1 MDCASAQTV
10 SWFASIFSGYAAK
23 NREPPKSP
31 SLQNLDVLRS
41 TIAGQGVF
49 PAHAEMIPT
58 SAYRVRLCSRF
69 PRSRGDDPVSAAR
82 VNTRKKFSP
91 RKWG

>member
-10 SWFASIFSGYAAK
+10 SWFASIFSGVAAK

-49 PAHAEMIPT
+49 PAHAGMI
-58 SAYRVRLCSRF
+58 
-69 PRSRGDDPVSAAR
+69 RSVLPE
-82 VNTRKKFSP
+82 
-91 RKWG
+91 

>member
-1 MDCASAQTV
+1 MLPELYTRVLLAIVGPVDSVNLWKTIFGRAMDCASAQTV
-10 SWFASIFSGYAAK
+10 SWFANIFIGYAAK

-49 PAHAEMIPT
+49 PAQAGMI
-58 SAYRVRLCSRF
+58 R
-69 PRSRGDDPVSAAR
+69 
-82 VNTRKKFSP
+82 
-91 RKWG
+91 